1 MRNDNP
7 WIMTTSHKKIYLRDP
22 DPNMF
27 DIRDI
32 AHSLSRI
39 NRFNG
44 HLRCAS
50 YTVADHSIRV
60 SSACS
65 PEFKFVALLHD
76 ASEAYL
82 GDVAKPLKRILPD
95 YKELEHNFCLLLA
108 EHFGLLMPLPEEVIY
123 YDNVLM
129 ATEIRD
135 LMEIDP
141 KEMGVVVEPLKTRI
155 TNPMS
160 PKEAKD
166 AFLLSYDLLKESK
179 FDLTHTTNLNTSQL

>member
-1 MRNDNP
+1 MDPENP
-7 WIMTTSHKKIYLRDP
+7 WILTSSYKKIYLRDP
-22 DPNMF
+22 DPNLF
-27 DIRDI
+27 DIKDI

-44 HLRCAS
+44 HLHCSS
-50 YTVADHSIRV
+50 YSVAEHSIRV
-60 SSACS
+60 ASVCS
-65 PEFKFVALLHD
+65 PDLKFNALLHD

-82 GDVAKPLKRILPD
+82 GDVSKPLKGLLSD

-108 EHFGLLMPLPEEVIY
+108 EHFGLLMPLPEEIIF

-135 LMEIDP
+135 LMRYNP
-141 KEMGVVVEPLKTRI
+141 KEMGVVVEPLKTKI

-166 AFLLSYDLLKESK
+166 AFLLTYQLLRETKVGPV
-179 FDLTHTTNLNTSQL
+179 FTNSSISNL